1 MTEGRQRHEFFEST
15 IVHDQCWLGRRG
27 IGLRTWE
34 TSRSPPR
41 EGDGRADAPPD
52 LQSLVVP
59 ERRKVLESMRRE
71 DIPGA
76 AVCLIHEG
84 KAWIEGFGV
93 TDRGSNRR
101 VSTDTI
107 FSIQATSKNFNGNIA
122 CRTAR
127 ASRPRPADFS
137 LPIGLHGPK
146 PFRAGA
152 ATEDDVA
159 ASAQSPCGFH
169 A

>member
-1 MTEGRQRHEFFEST
+1 MPGSTLMRSKVFF
-15 IVHDQCWLGRRG
+15 R
-27 IGLRTWE
+27 
-34 TSRSPPR
+34 PR

-107 FSIQATSKNFNGNIA
+107 FSIQSTSKNF
-122 CRTAR
+122 TATAILLAVQR
-127 ASRPRPADFS
+127 GLLDLDQPISAYLSDFTVQSRFEPVP
-137 LPIGLHGPK
+137 
-146 PFRAGA
+146 
-152 ATEDDVA
+152 
-159 ASAQSPCGFH
+159 Q
-169 A
+169 